1 MRVRI
6 EKMGI
11 NGEGIGYINKKP
23 VFVPGALVE
32 EEVDIEVVQQFKTY
46 AIGKMKR
53 VAVFSKHRVKPKC
66 YVQGRCQACS
76 LMTADADAQ
85 LEYKR
90 DLLKQS
96 LIKYA
101 QINPRLIEPM
111 VGGEQSFGYR
121 NQCKLPIVKNKETGV
136 LESGMYIPNSN
147 YFLPI
152 EHCIIHEPDIESMR
166 KQIMKVL
173 NTYKLRTYDYH
184 QKRGIRTLIIRG
196 FEGAFQVTLV
206 TGEDKLPESMIEELM
221 ALPGMVSLWQ
231 SIHTIKKTPDIF
243 GKKMILLGGESRLP
257 FVFDG
262 LKLQVSP
269 RSFFQLNTEQAKKL
283 YHTILEMVKGPKD
296 LIVEAY
302 SGIGAISLYLKD
314 QAKEIIGIESI
325 KDAVVNA
332 AQNAKMNQ
340 ADNVRFICAD
350 AGEKLTY
357 IAKKRKLDMVIVD
370 PPRTG
375 LDDVMLECL
384 IRSKVKEIIYVSCNP
399 ATLGKNLDVLCNYY
413 KVERIVPIDMF
424 PNTQHVETVVLMSR
438 KDK

>member
-1 MRVRI
+1 M
-6 EKMGI
+6 
-11 NGEGIGYINKKP
+11 
-23 VFVPGALVE
+23 
-32 EEVDIEVVQQFKTY
+32 
-46 AIGKMKR
+46 
-53 VAVFSKHRVKPKC
+53 
-66 YVQGRCQACS
+66 
-76 LMTADADAQ
+76 
-85 LEYKR
+85 
-90 DLLKQS
+90 
-96 LIKYA
+96 
-101 QINPRLIEPM
+101 
-111 VGGEQSFGYR
+111 
-121 NQCKLPIVKNKETGV
+121 
-136 LESGMYIPNSN
+136 
-147 YFLPI
+147 
-152 EHCIIHEPDIESMR
+152 
-166 KQIMKVL
+166 
-173 NTYKLRTYDYH
+173 
-184 QKRGIRTLIIRG
+184 
-196 FEGAFQVTLV
+196 TLV

-283 YHTILEMVKGPKD
+283 YHTIREMVKGPKD

-332 AQNAKMNQ
+332 TQNAKMNQ

-424 PNTQHVETVVLMSR
+424 PNTQHVECIVKLVR
-438 KDK
+438 V